1 MIRIE
6 LDQRADLETYGDF
19 SNLTVGG
26 ADFGKR
32 IRATHPAITA
42 ENFQEYIRAYYQ
54 DNEGLL
60 ARGVRELQDAV
71 DATSQGFF
79 AAAREFFNEDYSQ
92 NAYVGAL
99 SIFDCN
105 PRFVETQSFQ
115 VFFQRDLS
123 GKVGVAYHEILHFV
137 FFDYC
142 ERHCADAVRGR
153 SSNGGSY
160 WELSEILNVILL
172 NQPAFQAIVGRPEKL
187 FYPALAEIFPE
198 IEKIWNDR
206 SDMESFV
213 EESLRVLDE
222 SKLQE
227 K

>member
-6 LDQRADLETYGDF
+6 LDQRADLETYRDF

-26 ADFGKR
+26 ADFGKK
-32 IRATHPAITA
+32 IRAAHPAISV
-42 ENFQEYIRAYYQ
+42 ENFQDYIRAYYQ
-54 DNEGLL
+54 DNEDLL
-60 ARGVRELQDAV
+60 VRGVREIQDAV
-71 DATSQGFF
+71 GATSQDFF
-79 AAAREFFNEDYSQ
+79 AAVHSVFDEDYSQ

-115 VFFQRDLS
+115 VFFQRDLA
-123 GKVGVAYHEILHFV
+123 GKVGVVYHEILHFV

-142 ERHCADAVRGR
+142 VRHCADAVRGR
-153 SSNGGSY
+153 SVNDGSY

-206 SDMESFV
+206 PDMLPFV
-213 EESLRVLDE
+213 EKSLRVLDE
-222 SKLQE
+222 RKIN
-227 K
+227 KN